1 MTEYS
6 LKPLALLMVCWN
18 ILNNQPSEGF
28 IAFLDFPSVK
38 YSQPPMDELFC
49 GEFLQLTA
57 SSHKPVGVNGSTPL
71 PPRVP
76 KTFRLEG

>member
-1 MTEYS
+1 
-6 LKPLALLMVCWN
+6 MVCWN
-18 ILNNQPSEGF
+18 ILNNQLSEGF

-57 SSHKPVGVNGSTPL
+57 SSHKLSQRQHTTAPMGS
-71 PPRVP
+71 
-76 KTFRLEG
+76 